1 MHICTYSWVNTCIY
15 VYVCM
20 NVILSCTLVLFWKW
34 HKRQRLYNTAGKAF
48 VFGELDRVLAIGT
61 PEALTTDRPLEAG
74 WGSQG
79 SIYLDYMCQ
88 WPSCTC
94 FQIQW
99 ASSPFALN
107 SSNTDIYLY
116 SCSLKPTKRN
126 QKLCLSL
133 SGRMKWLASWQ
144 WLLLGQPQCSLN
156 VNCWNLI
163 IRTKEQTRLS

>member
-1 MHICTYSWVNTCIY
+1 MYVWTQYWVAHWFCFGSDTKDKGYTTQLEKLLFLVSWTGCWQ
-15 VYVCM
+15 
-20 NVILSCTLVLFWKW
+20 LGLLK
-34 HKRQRLYNTAGKAF
+34 
-48 VFGELDRVLAIGT
+48 
-61 PEALTTDRPLEAG
+61 ALTTDGPLEAG

-79 SIYLDYMCQ
+79 SIYLGYMCQ